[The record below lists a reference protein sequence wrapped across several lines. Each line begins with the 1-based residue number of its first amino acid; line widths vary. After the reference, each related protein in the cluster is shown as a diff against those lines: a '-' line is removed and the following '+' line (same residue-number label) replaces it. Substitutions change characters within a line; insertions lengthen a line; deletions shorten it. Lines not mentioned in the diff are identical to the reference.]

1 METAES
7 RAARHWHLETAFR
20 RGFHMI
26 HLDIALLALGDQYK
40 EEGQYDR
47 LRSDMEAM
55 LWSDG
60 PSLSGSLALVA
71 ATVLAGMLW
80 AIGTA

>member
-1 METAES
+1 M
-7 RAARHWHLETAFR
+7 
-20 RGFHMI
+20 M

-55 LWSDG
+55 LWSDE
-60 PSLSGSLALVA
+60 PSLSGTLAFVA
-71 ATVLAGMLW
+71 AIVLAGLLW
-80 AIGTA
+80 AVGTV